1 MMEVELTRA
10 GASINSELDLLGTSE
25 IEITSAFALAL
36 RRSGSLRQ
44 GFLGIVDCGR
54 VDVVSLELE
63 VHHEGARTDLEIDL
77 GSEVLILE
85 AKKGWRVPEIEQ
97 LRKYAA
103 LAMPGRTKKVI
114 TISDASEEWAEKILP
129 PSIGDVAVQHVSWR
143 TILNVVGAA
152 VNDEDRSTR
161 ELLRKFDRY
170 VRKVAEMRNATD
182 MWAYCVSLSDKKFG
196 DITFMDYVTGEGVY
210 FHPHSD
216 WQKGW
221 PTNWPN
227 FLAFRWKGHTR
238 QVNRVLSVSVV
249 DDLRES
255 WPTIPEDVGAR
266 SHVLYKLGPAIPMR
280 PLPNGGAYAS
290 GRVWV
295 LLDQLLTA
303 TNLLEAVE
311 RSKELAGQ

>member
-1 MMEVELTRA
+1 MEIPLTKGRA
-10 GASINSELDLLGTSE
+10 HILSEFDLFGASEN
-25 IEITSAFALAL
+25 EITAAFALAL
-36 RRSGSLRQ
+36 RTSSKLR
-44 GFLGIVDCGR
+44 GAFLDVIERGGRIVEEMR
-54 VDVVSLELE
+54 LEA
-63 VHHEGARTDLEIDL
+63 VHGESRTDLELNL
-77 GSEVLILE
+77 GGETIILE
-85 AKKGWRVPEIEQ
+85 AKKGWRVPTHEQ
-97 LRKYAA
+97 LGKYAE
-103 LAMPGRTKKVI
+103 LVMSQPVGKLV
-114 TISDASEEWAEKILP
+114 TISDASEEWAEKLLP
-129 PSIGDVAVQHVSWR
+129 ASIGDVAVQHVSWR
-143 TILNVVGAA
+143 TILNLVDAA

-170 VRKVAEMRNATD
+170 VRKVAEMRNGTD
-182 MWAYCVSLSDKKFG
+182 MWTYCVSLSDKKFG

-249 DDLRES
+249 DDLREF